1 MNTPYDEVQKE
12 RVYNWRK
19 NNPEKYKES
28 RKKTYEKNIEKNRK
42 NLLDYYYKNR
52 EEINAR
58 RREKYRQKKL
68 NEAGK

>member
-28 RKKTYEKNIEKNRK
+28 RKKTY
-42 NLLDYYYKNR
+42 
-52 EEINAR
+52 
-58 RREKYRQKKL
+58 
-68 NEAGK
+68 